1 VDTEKISGGQ
11 KINWDMDSRQKIYK
25 RVEAV
30 GVRLNDIQL
39 VNKIDISSIL
49 RLVLILWK
57 KA

>member
-11 KINWDMDSRQKIYK
+11 KIKWDMDSRQKIYK

-30 GVRLNDIQL
+30 GVRLNDVQL

>member
-57 KA
+57 KS

>member
-1 VDTEKISGGQ
+1 
-11 KINWDMDSRQKIYK
+11 MDSRQKIYK

-49 RLVLILWK
+49 RLVLMLWK